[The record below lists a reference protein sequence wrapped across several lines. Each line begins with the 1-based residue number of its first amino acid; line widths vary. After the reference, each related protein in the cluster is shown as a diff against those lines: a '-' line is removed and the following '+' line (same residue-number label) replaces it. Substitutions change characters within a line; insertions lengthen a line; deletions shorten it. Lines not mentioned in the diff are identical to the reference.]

1 MATAFVVPV
10 SLLRAQAP
18 HLVPRSNI
26 HLPDEAAGIDVI
38 VRALV
43 AAYDQVDIV
52 ALGEAHERRIDSDV
66 RIALVRQPDFA
77 RKVRSIVIECA
88 SVSEQLTLD
97 RYIRGEKVPR
107 AQLERVWK
115 ATEETTNGFC
125 DTPIYPEFLAAVRE
139 VNSRLPTEARMR
151 VLGGHPGRGASRGIE
166 TTAVG
171 VLKGQVLEQHE
182 KALLIFG
189 SAHFYLDGPAD
200 YYASTGNDIGLARR
214 LDIDYPGRMLTVI
227 PIGDIPRPPAVKADT
242 PPDYS
247 KFDRALKSPMRP
259 VLVSLQRL
267 PFRDFTA
274 EEFLGRTLTTC
285 RRSGGCQSVFKGS
298 TLKLGRRSQG
308 GSATIRLAWRA
319 QSRRCPAVFTTSC
332 ASIGHEDGLPELTHP
347 YAVTCSVA
355 ISPDSQR

>member
-1 MATAFVVPV
+1 MRLISLATSRSVTCGLALSVIATACVVPV
-10 SLLRAQAP
+10 SLLRAQVP
-18 HLVPRSNI
+18 QVVPRSNI

-66 RIALVRQPDFA
+66 RIALVRHPDFA
-77 RKVRSIVIECA
+77 RKVHSIVIECA
-88 SVSEQLTLD
+88 SVSEQSTLD
-97 RYIRGEKVPR
+97 HYIRGERVPK

-115 ATEETTNGFC
+115 ATAETTNGFC
-125 DTPIYPEFLAAVRE
+125 DAPIYLDFLTAVRD
-139 VNSRLPTEARMR
+139 VNSRLPADARIR
-151 VLGGHPGRGASRGIE
+151 VLAGHPAPAENRGIE
-166 TTAVG
+166 ATAVG
-171 VLKGQVLEQHE
+171 VVRDQVLDKHQ
-182 KALLIFG
+182 KVLLIFG

-200 YYASTGNDIGLARR
+200 YYESMGGDIGLARR
-214 LDIDYPGRMLTVI
+214 LNTVLPGRTLTVI
-227 PIGDIPRPPAVKADT
+227 PIGDLPRPPAVKADT

-247 KFDRALKSPMRP
+247 KFDRALKSPIRP

-298 TLKLGRRSQG
+298 TLKLGQMAD
-308 GSATIRLAWRA
+308 ATIYVGGDRVSTQAK
-319 QSRRCPAVFTTSC
+319 P
-332 ASIGHEDGLPELTHP
+332 H
-347 YAVTCSVA
+347 
-355 ISPDSQR
+355 